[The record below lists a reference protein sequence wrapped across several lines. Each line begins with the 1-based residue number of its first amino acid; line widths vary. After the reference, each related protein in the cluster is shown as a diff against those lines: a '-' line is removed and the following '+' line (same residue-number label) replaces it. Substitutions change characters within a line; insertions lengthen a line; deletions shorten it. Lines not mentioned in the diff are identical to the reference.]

1 MRMLLDIVRQSLS
14 TLWAHKLRS
23 FLTMFGIAWGVGSL
37 LLLVGLGEGF
47 RSGQEKQLKN
57 LGQDIMF
64 TFPGRIPAV
73 EGSTLSGRTYHFTY
87 EDYLAIRSE
96 ARSLKHLSPV
106 LNREDIRAVSDYGS
120 TNGQVFGVAPEYN
133 QIRNIPVGPGRWFND
148 EDNTETRRVAVVGWE
163 LLKNIFPGRP
173 AVGAPILLN
182 GVRFEIVGVLSKVGQ
197 DGNNGTNARI
207 FIPIETMRN
216 LFRLKE
222 KNSED
227 AISFLNYRPLTPA
240 GDLVAKQE
248 VHDILA
254 RRHGFDPKL
263 TESFEDWDTIEDNK
277 RVDKIF
283 NGMDWFLG
291 VVGVITLALGAIGI
305 INIMLV
311 SVTERT
317 REIGL
322 RKALGAT
329 HRAILTQFFVEG
341 AFLTALSGGIGLAIT
356 TALVTVLAAL
366 PAPEGFDTPR
376 IVPSSAAIAI
386 FSLAFAGIAAG
397 LYPARQAAL
406 LQPVPQHTHHA
417 WHGVGHRD
425 GRAAAR
431 LRFRFRART
440 LGCFPLLGYEP
451 GLHLPGTHLHASG
464 GHQSRQRDQT
474 YRQRSR
480 LPSGRGASAQAH
492 LARSVQAKHRRLGNA
507 QRQLRHQWSLSV
519 LFAHA
524 AHGCRRR
531 HVLHRPRREHAQPRC
546 HPRRRREEKAVLRA
560 ERAW

>member
-1 MRMLLDIVRQSLS
+1 MRMLVDIIRQSLS

-47 RSGQEKQLKN
+47 RSGQQRNLAT

-64 TFPGRIPAV
+64 VFPGRIPALA
-73 EGSTLSGRTYHFTY
+73 GSLQSGQTYHFSY
-87 EDYLAIRSE
+87 EDYVAIRDQ
-96 ARSLKHLSPV
+96 AHTLRSLSPV
-106 LNREDIRAVSDYGS
+106 VNREDIRAVSDYGS

-133 QIRNIPVGPGRWFND
+133 QIRNVPVGPGRWFND
-148 EDNTETRRVAVVGWE
+148 EDNNETRRVAVVGSE
-163 LLKNIFPGRP
+163 FLKNIFPGRP
-173 AVGAPILLN
+173 AVGSPMLLN
-182 GVRFEIVGVLSKVGQ
+182 GISFEIIGVLSKVGQ

-227 AISFLNYRPLTPA
+227 AISFLNYRPFAPA
-240 GDLVAKQE
+240 NHLVAKQE
-248 VHDILA
+248 VHDIIA
-254 RRHGFDPKL
+254 RRHGFNSRL
-263 TESFEDWDTIEDNK
+263 EESFDDWDTIENNK

-329 HRAILTQFFVEG
+329 HRNILTQFFVEG
-341 AFLTALSGGIGLAIT
+341 AFLTALSGGIGLAICSAFV
-356 TALVTVLAAL
+356 ALLAQL

-376 IVPSSAAIAI
+376 IIPASAFAAIV
-386 FSLAFAGIAAG
+386 SLAVAGIAAG
-397 LYPARQAAL
+397 LYPARKAAL
-406 LQPVPQHTHHA
+406 LPPVEA
-417 WHGVGHRD
+417 
-425 GRAAAR
+425 
-431 LRFRFRART
+431 LRQ
-440 LGCFPLLGYEP
+440 E
-451 GLHLPGTHLHASG
+451 
-464 GHQSRQRDQT
+464 
-474 YRQRSR
+474 
-480 LPSGRGASAQAH
+480 
-492 LARSVQAKHRRLGNA
+492 
-507 QRQLRHQWSLSV
+507 
-519 LFAHA
+519 
-524 AHGCRRR
+524 
-531 HVLHRPRREHAQPRC
+531 
-546 HPRRRREEKAVLRA
+546 
-560 ERAW
+560 

>member
-1 MRMLLDIVRQSLS
+1 MRMLIEIVRQSLA

-47 RSGQEKQLKN
+47 RSGQAKQLKN

-73 EGSTLSGRTYHFTY
+73 EGSTQSGRTYHFTY
-87 EDYLAIRSE
+87 QDYLAIRSE
-96 ARSLKHLSPV
+96 ARSLKYLSPV

-120 TNGQVFGVAPEYN
+120 TNGQVFGIAPEYN
-133 QIRNIPVGPGRWFND
+133 QIRTVPVGPGRWFND
-148 EDNTETRRVAVVGWE
+148 DDNSETRRVAVVGWE

-173 AVGAPILLN
+173 AVGSPILLN
-182 GVRFEIVGVLSKVGQ
+182 GVRFEIIGVVSKVGQ
-197 DGNNGTNARI
+197 EGNNGTNARI
-207 FIPIETMRN
+207 FIPIATMRN

-222 KNSED
+222 QNSED
-227 AISFLNYRPLTPA
+227 AISFLNYRPLTPS
-240 GDLVAKQE
+240 GNLVAKQE
-248 VHDILA
+248 VHDIIA
-254 RRHGFDPKL
+254 RHHGFDPKL

-277 RVDKIF
+277 RVAKIF
-283 NGMDWFLG
+283 DGMDYFLG
-291 VVGVITLALGAIGI
+291 VVGVVTLALGAIGI

-356 TALVTVLAAL
+356 TALVTLLAAL

-386 FSLAFAGIAAG
+386 LSLACAGIAAG

-406 LQPVPQHTHHA
+406 LQPVEA
-417 WHGVGHRD
+417 
-425 GRAAAR
+425 
-431 LRFRFRART
+431 LRQ
-440 LGCFPLLGYEP
+440 E
-451 GLHLPGTHLHASG
+451 
-464 GHQSRQRDQT
+464 
-474 YRQRSR
+474 
-480 LPSGRGASAQAH
+480 
-492 LARSVQAKHRRLGNA
+492 
-507 QRQLRHQWSLSV
+507 
-519 LFAHA
+519 
-524 AHGCRRR
+524 
-531 HVLHRPRREHAQPRC
+531 
-546 HPRRRREEKAVLRA
+546 
-560 ERAW
+560 